1 MIKTVLEEIRRI
13 KDFNTIIYLCHLKR
27 MPDGSRVKY
36 IMNSGHLKNMRYD
49 ELAEY
54 LDRAV
59 VETDSYYD
67 QVDDLDVIFITFI

>member
-1 MIKTVLEEIRRI
+1 MIKTVLEEIRKI
-13 KDFNTIIYLCHLKR
+13 KDFNTIINLCHMKET
-27 MPDGSRVKY
+27 PAGKVKY

-54 LDRAV
+54 LDQAV

-67 QVDDLDVIFITFI
+67 QIEDIDVTFITYV

>member
-1 MIKTVLEEIRRI
+1 MIRTVLEEIRRI
-13 KDFNTIIYLCHLKR
+13 KDFNTIIYLCHLKET
-27 MPDGSRVKY
+27 PDGSRVKY

-67 QVDDLDVIFITFI
+67 QIEDIDVTFITYV

>member
-1 MIKTVLEEIRRI
+1 MIRTVLEEIRKI
-13 KDFNTIIYLCHLKR
+13 KDFNTIINLCHLKET
-27 MPDGSRVKY
+27 PAGKVKY
-36 IMNSGHLKNMRYD
+36 IRYD

-67 QVDDLDVIFITFI
+67 LVDDLDVIFITFI

>member
-1 MIKTVLEEIRRI
+1 MIRTVLEEIRRI
-13 KDFNTIIYLCHLKR
+13 KDFNTIIYLCHMKET
-27 MPDGSRVKY
+27 PAGKVKY

-67 QVDDLDVIFITFI
+67 QIEDIDVTFITYV

>member
-1 MIKTVLEEIRRI
+1 VIKTVLEEIRRI
-13 KDFNTIIYLCHLKR
+13 KDFNTIINLCHMKET
-27 MPDGSRVKY
+27 PAGKVKY
-36 IMNSGHLKNMRYD
+36 IMNSGRLKNMRYD

-54 LDRAV
+54 LDREV

>member
-1 MIKTVLEEIRRI
+1 MIKTVLEEIRKI
-13 KDFNTIIYLCHLKR
+13 KDFNTIINLCHLKR
-27 MPDGSRVKY
+27 MPDGSQVKY

-67 QVDDLDVIFITFI
+67 QIEDIDVTFITYV

>member
-1 MIKTVLEEIRRI
+1 
-13 KDFNTIIYLCHLKR
+13 

-67 QVDDLDVIFITFI
+67 QIEDIDVTFITYV

>member
-1 MIKTVLEEIRRI
+1 MIRTVLEEIRKI
-13 KDFNTIIYLCHLKR
+13 KDFNTIIYLCHMKET
-27 MPDGSRVKY
+27 PAGKVKY

-67 QVDDLDVIFITFI
+67 QIEDIDVTFITYV

>member
-13 KDFNTIIYLCHLKR
+13 KDFNTIIYLCHMKET
-27 MPDGSRVKY
+27 PAGKVKY

-67 QVDDLDVIFITFI
+67 QIEDIDVTFITYV